1 MEKQSPETAAEPL
14 AVDVRGA
21 ARLLSLS
28 RSTILN
34 MADRGELT
42 RIRMGRSVRYS
53 TRELAD
59 LIEERRR
66 SASQGAAREAGLFRV
81 MPGDQQQ

>member
-42 RIRMGRSVRYS
+42 RIRMGRSVRYDV
-53 TRELAD
+53 TEITELV
-59 LIEERRR
+59 RQRR
-66 SASQGAAREAGLFRV
+66 SEGRAAARAGDVYRV
-81 MPGDQQQ
+81 MPPGPE

>member
-1 MEKQSPETAAEPL
+1 MDKTTRPEPF
-14 AVDVRGA
+14 AVDVREA

-42 RIRMGRSVRYS
+42 RIRLGRSVRYS
-53 TRELAD
+53 TSEISD
-59 LIEERRR
+59 LIEQRRR
-66 SASQGAAREAGLFRV
+66 SADQGAAGAGLYRLT
-81 MPGDQQQ
+81 PPSRED

>member
-1 MEKQSPETAAEPL
+1 MEKQSPETAAGPVM

-59 LIEERRR
+59 VIEERRR
-66 SASQGAAREAGLFRV
+66 AAARQAGLYRI
-81 MPGDQQQ
+81 MPGDRAE